1 MAVAEVET
9 PGERSYRWI
18 LTERVEELWGW
29 LERWGHVVER
39 IDLSALPITELVDLE
54 LAEAQ
59 RVQTLAAEWEAWW

>member
-29 LERWGHVVER
+29 LERWEHVVER